1 MMKKLVNLIIV
12 LAIIMEC
19 YPLNPSSAKTV
30 IYPTVASGEKVAS
43 NATCLIDYSNCK
55 DGYVVVKYK
64 KSTKKVLKVQ
74 TIANGKEDR
83 TYTYTIKPKK
93 KEVIPLTE
101 GNGTYKINV
110 YLNLSGNEYVT
121 VLSET
126 IMVNLTDEFA
136 PYIRPNQYVNYK
148 KSTKVVKK
156 AATLT
161 KKSKNDLAKVRK
173 IYNYVVKTYRYDKK
187 LARTVKS
194 GYLPN
199 LNKIYKKKKGICFDY
214 AAVMTAMLRSQG
226 VPTKLVIG
234 YAGNEYHA
242 WINVYS
248 KKKGWITGAIY
259 INCNTKSGKVKWKL
273 MDPTFASTSNSS
285 KSVMKKIESG
295 KIYKAKYSY

>member
-1 MMKKLVNLIIV
+1 MKRGLLNLITA
-12 LAIIMEC
+12 LAII
-19 YPLNPSSAKTV
+19 LGGFSQLSIQAKTV

-43 NATCLIDYSNCK
+43 NEKCLIDYSNCQ
-55 DGYVVVKYK
+55 DGYVIIKYK
-64 KSTKKVLKVQ
+64 ESTKKVLKVQ
-74 TIANGKEDR
+74 TVANGNESR

-93 KEVIPLTE
+93 KEIIPLTE
-101 GNGTYKINV
+101 GNGSYKISV
-110 YLNLSGNEYVT
+110 YLNISGNEYLT

-126 IMVNLTDEFA
+126 VDVHISDEFA
-136 PYIRPNQYVNYK
+136 PYIRPNQYVDYK
-148 KSTKVVKK
+148 KNTKVVKK
-156 AATLT
+156 AASLT

-173 IYNYVVKTYRYDKK
+173 IYNYVVKNYKYDKN

-226 VPTKLVIG
+226 VPTKLIIG

-259 INCNTKSGKVKWKL
+259 INCNTKNGKIKWKL

-285 KSVMKKIESG
+285 KAVMKKIESG
-295 KIYKAKYSY
+295 KMYKAKYSY